1 MTDPSNDPS
10 SGPVRAA
17 GPSAR
22 TPRWVKVLGVLLL
35 LLVVL
40 IAVLHVTGNSLGGP
54 GDHVGLAAAAAEHGP
69 AGVPR

>member
-1 MTDPSNDPS
+1 MTHPS
-10 SGPVRAA
+10 SGPARGVGAS
-17 GPSAR
+17 PR
-22 TPRWVKVLGVLLL
+22 TPRWAKVLGVLLV

-69 AGVPR
+69 AGLPR